1 MALDIR
7 KHGLHMAVASIAARG
22 IREGYGRGTK
32 LEAYVL
38 EALQALTILS
48 IRDMLLTVSAA
59 QRDAKGVPLSFQA
72 DAFAEALRARC
83 EAAPSEAPITTEA
96 DR

>member
-7 KHGLHMAVASIAARG
+7 KHGLHMAVASLAARG
-22 IREGYGRGTK
+22 IREGRGRGTE

-38 EALQALTILS
+38 ESLQALTLLN

-59 QRDAKGVPLSFQA
+59 QRDAKSAPLSSQA

-83 EAAPSEAPITTEA
+83 EV
-96 DR
+96 